1 MTEEQSLIRRA
12 AMDLLSRREHSR
24 KELFGKLR
32 SRAESVDCLEGVL
45 DQLEEDRLLSDERFV
60 ESFVR
65 SRIGRGYGPVR
76 IRQELQQKG
85 VEREVTYLALDAAEV
100 DWCELARDSRQRK
113 FGEAAPVDNRD
124 RAKQMRYLQYRGF
137 DGDAIRAA
145 LSQDQEQDA
154 W

>member
-1 MTEEQSLIRRA
+1 MTEEQTLLRRA
-12 AMDLLSRREHSR
+12 AMELLSRREHSR
-24 KELFGKLR
+24 QELFGKLR
-32 SRAESVDCLEGVL
+32 GRAESLEMLEGIL

-85 VEREVTYLALDAAEV
+85 ADSDLIVMALESAEV
-100 DWCELARDSRQRK
+100 DWHELARESRQRK
-113 FGEAAPVDNRD
+113 FGESAPVDNRD
-124 RAKQMRYLQYRGF
+124 RSKQMRYLQYRGF
-137 DGDAIRAA
+137 DMDAIRSAI
-145 LSQDQEQDA
+145 SHREDV